1 LPPCLPPRK
10 KCGFAVSSSSHEG
23 KSVLHQT
30 VGAAAHQGA
39 MRTPRHAMP
48 GCGPRLE
55 RAYLQSTSCSKVAG
69 QAARLR
75 MDEGR
80 FVDVRRFSCT
90 GSGAAGTARRLLGM
104 GSSAGGLRRIG
115 SASAQGVART
125 AAQPT
130 NARSV
135 HRTALPNTSLNR
147 STNGRSP
154 GPGRWYVVHFHQPG
168 PGALPSAPG

>member
-1 LPPCLPPRK
+1 
-10 KCGFAVSSSSHEG
+10 VSSNSHEG
-23 KSVLHQT
+23 KSVLYQA
-30 VGAAAHQGA
+30 VGAAAHLGA
-39 MRTPRHAMP
+39 MRTLRHTMP
-48 GCGPRLE
+48 GRRPRLE
-55 RAYLQSTSCSKVAG
+55 RAYLQSTFCSKVAG

-90 GSGAAGTARRLLGM
+90 GSGAAGTARRLSGV
-104 GSSAGGLRRIG
+104 GSGTGGLRRVS
-115 SASAQGVART
+115 SASAPGVLPT
-125 AAQPT
+125 AAQAT

-147 STNGRSP
+147 SANGRPP
-154 GPGRWYVVHFHQPG
+154 GPGRWYGVHFHQPG